1 MNKVLL
7 IIGLILVLVHV
18 GSTQDVSGTQISL
31 LTVGPGDDVS
41 SLFGHTALRIY
52 DPSRNLDEVFNYGLF
67 DPSDQMKFIK
77 EFVTGNTQY
86 IVGAYDYSRFL
97 QEYKYYNRWVKEQV
111 LDLTDSQKSEMED
124 FLRNNVLPANRE
136 YLYNFFYDNCSSRVK
151 DLIENIL
158 PGYEYN
164 NAPIKETTYR
174 QLLDEYLVGRD
185 WLDFGIDIIIAQPGD
200 EVIDHHGQMFLPD
213 YLMTYMD
220 RFKDA
225 YGKPLVA
232 KTLTVLQPSNDIV
245 KSSLITPFRLFGFL
259 LLIEVILFFFRDKWK
274 SKWIKVYDN
283 TWFIIVSLASALLLF
298 MLTTLHTACYPNWN
312 LLWLSPLFIPFT
324 ILQFMNAEKW
334 IKWIGFAII
343 GILVIT
349 IGGWTMWPQVLPSVG
364 LLIAVILVFK
374 VVRNLNKPLVQ

>member
-1 MNKVLL
+1 MKRILL
-7 IIGLILVLVHV
+7 IVGLILVLLNT
-18 GSTQDVSGTQISL
+18 GSSQNATRTQISL
-31 LTVGPGDDVS
+31 LTVGPGDDVA
-41 SLFGHTALRIY
+41 SLFGHTAVRIF
-52 DPSRNLDEVFNYGLF
+52 DPSRNLDIVFNYGLF
-67 DPSDQMKFIK
+67 DPSDQLQFIK
-77 EFVTGNTQY
+77 DFVTGNTQY
-86 IVGAYDYSRFL
+86 IVGAYDYARFL

-111 LDLTDSQKSEMED
+111 LDITDNQKVAIEA
-124 FLRNNVLPANRE
+124 FLRNNILPENKK
-136 YLYNFFYDNCSSRVK
+136 YLYNFFYDNCSTRVK
-151 DLIENIL
+151 DLLEDHL
-158 PGYEYN
+158 QEYSYVDS
-164 NAPIKETTYR
+164 PIKETTYR

-185 WLDFGIDIIIAQPGD
+185 WTDFGIDIIIAQPGD

-213 YLMTYMD
+213 YLMTYID

-225 YGKPLVA
+225 SGKPVVS
-232 KTLTVLQPSNDIV
+232 KTLTVLQPINTV
-245 KSSLITPFRLFGFL
+245 AKSYLVTPFRFFGFL
-259 LLIEVILFFFRDKWK
+259 LLIELMLFFFKDK
-274 SKWIKVYDN
+274 SNLKWIKAYDN
-283 TWFIIVSLASALLLF
+283 TWFIVASLASALLLF

-324 ILQFMNAEKW
+324 ILQFMNTEKW